1 MIFRTTNLTLVD
13 WVLEV
18 GVAASILI
26 LEETRK
32 VVVVVVSFL
41 RKNVIR

>member
-13 WVLEV
+13 WVLVV

-26 LEETRK
+26 LEEMRK

-41 RKNVIR
+41 RKNVTR